1 MVDAEAEPTLP
12 RTRSFTTCSLC
23 FLWAFCLL
31 SSFSDFELGAIS
43 HWTAALGTLAIG
55 PRGGA
60 SRQRALAPP
69 GCDFSR
75 TKTKQQKKG
84 GLAAANREPGG
95 SKRGWRP
102 PAAPVSR
109 RKPVTL
115 PVLVM
120 IWQTIRSYHLWVL
133 RHCTSK
139 KYSIKHKKQTTSEV
153 WVFSRLFFSILKTSC
168 KKTKT
173 KTKSPNSKLNYW
185 KKNISNNEEIKNG
198 GQPSIPNSFRRTKK
212 NQPTCFHTVWALLQP
227 HFTYTLQPLA
237 FAADAQPPLGKQ
249 IILINKIKN

>member
-1 MVDAEAEPTLP
+1 MVDAEGTTGAEPTLP

-60 SRQRALAPP
+60 SSQRALAPP

-102 PAAPVSR
+102 PPAPGSR

-120 IWQTIRSYHLWVL
+120 IWQTIRSYHLWFL

-139 KYSIKHKKQTTSEV
+139 KHSIKHKKQTTSEV

-185 KKNISNNEEIKNG
+185 KKTSPIMKKLKTG
-198 GQPSIPNSFRRTKK
+198 GSQAYQTHSDAQRKIN
-212 NQPTCFHTVWALLQP
+212 L
-227 HFTYTLQPLA
+227 LA
-237 FAADAQPPLGKQ
+237 FIQFGPYYSPTLHTHFSH
-249 IILINKIKN
+249 